1 VTLRPLSSTFQ
12 RRYKSIKRDKIV
24 PQIMVGAK
32 PFLGLL
38 NASGSA
44 KTPRIRPGIRTVSAW
59 SSVAPSPLLMCQIA
73 LSTIRAQHRRPP
85 DRACYS
91 IVIPTKVSCRFFFS
105 FAPAKELAHAVEI
118 SLRCVCPRLW
128 IPENLQRHSLV
139 VPGALPGRTL
149 TASSP
154 AALAHTIPFLDA
166 CADYA
171 HTLQFLLTQRAC
183 LLLSWEDTI
192 KELRR

>member
-32 PFLGLL
+32 PLFGVFLLPAVQPKHLELGPNQGCFRLEQRFA
-38 NASGSA
+38 NSASH
-44 KTPRIRPGIRTVSAW
+44 T
-59 SSVAPSPLLMCQIA
+59 QIA
-73 LSTIRAQHRRPP
+73 LCNLPRTPP
-85 DRACYS
+85 HCL
-91 IVIPTKVSCRFFFS
+91 PTEVSRRFFLS
-105 FAPAKELAHAVEI
+105 FAPAKELAYAVEI

-128 IPENLQRHSLV
+128 IPKNLQRHSLV
-139 VPGALPGRTL
+139 VPGDLPGRTL

-171 HTLQFLLTQRAC
+171 HSL
-183 LLLSWEDTI
+183 
-192 KELRR
+192 

>member
-1 VTLRPLSSTFQ
+1 MPAVQPKHPELGPNQGCFRLEQ
-12 RRYKSIKRDKIV
+12 RYRQVRFSCVKS
-24 PQIMVGAK
+24 PCA
-32 PFLGLL
+32 
-38 NASGSA
+38 
-44 KTPRIRPGIRTVSAW
+44 
-59 SSVAPSPLLMCQIA
+59 
-73 LSTIRAQHRRPP
+73 TIRAQHRRPP
-85 DRACYS
+85 DRACHS

-118 SLRCVCPRLW
+118 SLRWVCPRLW

-139 VPGALPGRTL
+139 VPGDLAGRTL

-171 HTLQFLLTQRAC
+171 HSLQFLLTQREC